1 MKPRLKSSR
10 AARELIKAHEPFRP
24 EAEPKGKRWVVGY
37 GHTAAAREGVTLSR
51 DDAEL
56 ILLYDVL
63 QAEQAI
69 DAAVGESLSQNA
81 RDALVSFACS
91 IGPRA
96 FRVCDVARLAA
107 AGRHREAAAAMET
120 WVRAQEGGRQVVS
133 ERLVRRRAAES
144 ALYLRADEA
153 APAAQAEASEED
165 APKLGALVELD
176 IAFEDPAED
185 PAEDEPAAQPEP
197 QAEPEP
203 EPEPEAGAPEPEPR
217 PERDE
222 DAEAAA
228 RDEAKQRQDEVVRSV
243 MARMAAQ
250 IADSVERTP
259 PQPRPEPEPAQASAE
274 PPAVSEDAR
283 LGYSFLTPWTV
294 APDEEPASSGVSG
307 EAEAAPQPV
316 TASGPVY
323 ASPVASPQPDGEA
336 GEERIEEPGQD
347 TAAEPAPP
355 HPAAAPADAQGVSGE
370 VGGAGRPAE
379 AEPEEEAGADED
391 EALHPGDLAGPEA
404 DISATDRGGDA
415 LEPDGRGGDWVF
427 FANLAVGLGLLGAG
441 GWDLATHFETY
452 SDQGF
457 FFFGPV
463 AFAAGLVLTVASA
476 WFLISRFLRR
486 RG

>member
-24 EAEPKGKRWVVGY
+24 QAEPKGKRWVVGY
-37 GHTAAAREGVTLSR
+37 GHTSAAREGVSLTK
-51 DDAEL
+51 DDADL

-69 DAAVGESLSQNA
+69 DAAVGEDLSQNA

-96 FRVCDVARLAA
+96 FKVCDVARLAA

-153 APAAQAEASEED
+153 AGAPPAADPSEDDE
-165 APKLGALVELD
+165 PKLGALVELD
-176 IAFEDPAED
+176 IAFEEPAE
-185 PAEDEPAAQPEP
+185 AAPEF
-197 QAEPEP
+197 EPEP
-203 EPEPEAGAPEPEPR
+203 EPETAVEPDPEPEPVAE
-217 PERDE
+217 PAPSPAPSADE
-222 DAEAAA
+222 EAAA
-228 RDEAKQRQDEVVRSV
+228 RADAKVRQDEVVRSV

-259 PQPRPEPEPAQASAE
+259 PQPKPVAEPAPEAEPEAE
-274 PPAVSEDAR
+274 ARVSDDAR
-283 LGYSFLTPWTV
+283 LGFSFLTPWTAP
-294 APDEEPASSGVSG
+294 APDADFDAPHGASGQP
-307 EAEAAPQPV
+307 EAEPQPERAPE
-316 TASGPVY
+316 TALGPVY
-323 ASPVASPQPDGEA
+323 ASPVDAPEA
-336 GEERIEEPGQD
+336 EP
-347 TAAEPAPP
+347 AAVDEPAPP
-355 HPAAAPADAQGVSGE
+355 HPANAPADAEGVSGE
-370 VGGAGRPAE
+370 VGGTGRPAE
-379 AEPEEEAGADED
+379 TEAEFETDAMDD
-391 EALHPGDLAGPEA
+391 QALHPGVVAGPEA
-404 DISATDRGGDA
+404 ESGAQARGGDA

-452 SDQGF
+452 RDQGF

-476 WFLISRFLRR
+476 WFLVSRFLRR